1 MTTGSVELVVGT
13 ASKGSAHFG
22 SSMLREK
29 ALAPGRVGAD
39 FEACAANAQGKLI
52 SAIKAISSS
61 RIVQDEYY
69 LQFINFLLY

>member
-1 MTTGSVELVVGT
+1 
-13 ASKGSAHFG
+13 
-22 SSMLREK
+22 MLREK